1 MSFVSVIKGLFPL
14 LLGICTLTT
23 EAQVQSEM
31 IPDFNFLRLDK
42 KPFTNKDLEQKLPLF
57 FVFFDTDCD
66 HCQHAIQY
74 LDGHYNEFKKAAIYL
89 VTLDGPEKINAF
101 LSRNG
106 PGLVSK
112 KNVTILQDTRN
123 EFISKF
129 KPRKYPSM
137 FLYSPEK
144 RLVLYDD
151 NEKNID
157 QFAKKI
163 SKP

>member
-1 MSFVSVIKGLFPL
+1 MFKGLLPL
-14 LLGICTLTT
+14 LLTISVFTT
-23 EAQVQSEM
+23 EAQVPSEM
-31 IPDFNFLRLDK
+31 VPDFNFLRLDK
-42 KPFTNKDLEQKLPLF
+42 KPFTNKDLAQKLPLF

-74 LDGHYNEFKKAAIYL
+74 LDGHYNDFKKAAIYL
-89 VTLDGPEKINAF
+89 VTLDGPEKINLF
-101 LSRNG
+101 LSRYGSN
-106 PGLVSK
+106 LASK
-112 KNVTILQDTRN
+112 NNVTILQDSRN
-123 EFISKF
+123 DFINKF

-144 RLVLYDD
+144 KLVLYDD
-151 NEKNID
+151 NEKNMD